1 MLPVCMVSETS
12 VKVKI
17 QHDQAI
23 HSGVCLPGCSK
34 GVSLFYSMISGVLM
48 TTIFVFTEL
57 STTYC
62 RKGRN
67 HRTKEYL
74 SILERFKQE
83 SS

>member
-1 MLPVCMVSETS
+1 MLPVRMVSETS

-23 HSGVCLPGCSK
+23 HSGVCLPGCFK
-34 GVSLFYSMISGVLM
+34 GVSLFYLTVSDVLM
-48 TTIFVFTEL
+48 TTIFIFTEL

-67 HRTKEYL
+67 RRTKEYL
-74 SILERFKQE
+74 
-83 SS
+83 